1 MRRTADGRGSS
12 PRHGFPARGCN
23 NTITKMNTTQN
34 LVALSDAQR
43 RVADELDVLAASGL
57 ACRDLKAGFS
67 RALLTAVCVERLKGA
82 LSEQV
87 MQPIMAL
94 QDSALGFRT
103 DREKQGGYPVPVVR
117 DALINA
123 VMCGL
128 LPCGNQW
135 NIIGGRMYVTK
146 EGFTYLL
153 DQAGVRYTIDQ
164 AVPVMKNGGAVV
176 HTELSWSDPVSGSE
190 GKKTL
195 EIPVRVNAGM
205 GADAILGKADRKAKC
220 WLYNN
225 LTHSTLADGEAE
237 AAPARALAAPAAE
250 APSFLAQ
257 PPVALPGSVPGA
269 LSDAKADV
277 LPGLEAQEAAPVF
290 GQAYRD

>member
-1 MRRTADGRGSS
+1 MNSHDDTMLV
-12 PRHGFPARGCN
+12 PAAAGGES
-23 NTITKMNTTQN
+23 MG
-34 LVALSDAQR
+34 LVQLSAAQC

-67 RALLTAVCVERLKGA
+67 KALLTAVCVERLKGA
-82 LSEQV
+82 LTEQV

-103 DREKQGGYPVPVVR
+103 DREKQGGYPLPAVR

-123 VMCGL
+123 VMVGL

-153 DQAGVRYTIDQ
+153 DQAGVKYTIDQ
-164 AVPVMKNGGAVV
+164 AVPVMKNGGAIV
-176 HTELSWSDPVSGSE
+176 HTELSWSEPVTGAKGS
-190 GKKTL
+190 KVL

-225 LTHSTLADGEAE
+225 LTHSALVDGEAE
-237 AAPARALAAPAAE
+237 VAPARALAATVAE
-250 APSFLAQ
+250 PSFLERAK
-257 PPVALPGSVPGA
+257 PRSLSATVAEQAAATSTQLTGTP
-269 LSDAKADV
+269 AKEDEI
-277 LPGLEAQEAAPVF
+277 PGLEVQNETPVF

>member
-1 MRRTADGRGSS
+1 MKT
-12 PRHGFPARGCN
+12 
-23 NTITKMNTTQN
+23 NTTQN
-34 LVALSDAQR
+34 LVALSDAQS
-43 RVADELDVLAASGL
+43 RVADELDLLAASGL

-67 RALLTAVCVERLKGA
+67 RALLTAACVERLKAA

-103 DREKQGGYPVPVVR
+103 DREKQGGYPLPAVR

-153 DQAGVRYTIDQ
+153 DQAGVRYAIDQ

-176 HTELSWSDPVSGSE
+176 HTELAWSDPVSGSE
-190 GKKTL
+190 GKKVL

-225 LTHSTLADGEAE
+225 LTHSALADGEAE
-237 AAPARALAAPAAE
+237 AAPARALAAPVA
-250 APSFLAQ
+250 APSFLAAGTQ
-257 PPVALPGSVPGA
+257 DSLPGG
-269 LSDAKADV
+269 KADA
-277 LPGLEAQEAAPVF
+277 LPGLEGAGQVVPAF
-290 GQAYRD
+290 GRAYRD